1 LSCIRTRPERACHR
15 ALCALTLYRVKST
28 VAASVG
34 DRIGVSAHMF
44 KSVLVVCVGNICRSP
59 TGEALLKSK
68 LAGRGIEISSAGLGA
83 LTGKPV
89 DNTAAQVMATAGYAL
104 PDHEARQ
111 LTSQLLREH
120 DLILVMERK
129 LLQSVHSI
137 APEARGK
144 TFLFGKWIGDQE
156 VPDPYRQQL
165 PAFEHVF
172 RILDKAADAWLPY
185 LK

>member
-1 LSCIRTRPERACHR
+1 MRCHR

-28 VAASVG
+28 VPALIG
-34 DRIGVSAHMF
+34 DVIGVLVFMF

-68 LAGRGIEISSAGLGA
+68 LAGRGIEVSSAGLGA

-89 DNTAAQVMATAGYAL
+89 DTTAAQVMAAAGYQLAE
-104 PDHEARQ
+104 HQARQ

-120 DLILVMERK
+120 DLILVMEQK
-129 LLQSVHSI
+129 HLQSVHSI

-172 RILDKAADAWLPY
+172 RIMDKAADAWLPY

>member
-1 LSCIRTRPERACHR
+1 M
-15 ALCALTLYRVKST
+15 TLYRVKST
-28 VAASVG
+28 VAASIG
-34 DRIGVSAHMF
+34 DVIGVLVFMF

-68 LAGRGIEISSAGLGA
+68 LVGRGIEVSSAGLGA

-89 DNTAAQVMATAGYAL
+89 DATAAQVMAAAGYQL
-104 PDHEARQ
+104 PEHQARQ
-111 LTSQLLREH
+111 LTSQLLHEH
-120 DLILVMERK
+120 DLILVMEQK
-129 LLQSVHSI
+129 HLQSVHSI

-144 TFLFGKWIGDQE
+144 TFLFGKWIGGQE

>member
-1 LSCIRTRPERACHR
+1 
-15 ALCALTLYRVKST
+15 
-28 VAASVG
+28 
-34 DRIGVSAHMF
+34 MF
-44 KSVLVVCVGNICRSP
+44 KSILVVCVGNICRSP

-68 LAGRGIEISSAGLGA
+68 LQGRGIEVTSAGLGA
-83 LTGKPV
+83 LVGKPV
-89 DNTAAQVMATAGYAL
+89 DSTAAEVMATAGYSL
-104 PDHEARQ
+104 PDHQARQ
-111 LTSQLLREH
+111 LTPDMLRGA
-120 DLILVMERK
+120 DLILAMEQK
-129 LLQSVHSI
+129 HLQSIHSM

-144 TFLFGKWIGDQE
+144 TFLFGKWLDSCE

>member
-1 LSCIRTRPERACHR
+1 MFRKPVHR
-15 ALCALTLYRVKST
+15 QISGALTLQGVEPT
-28 VAASVG
+28 VAASI
-34 DRIGVSAHMF
+34 DDAPTDTPVSMF
-44 KSVLVVCVGNICRSP
+44 KSVLVVCIGNICRSP

-68 LAGRGIEISSAGLGA
+68 LAGRGIDVSSAGLGA

-89 DNTAAQVMATAGYAL
+89 DPTAAQVMAASGYHL
-104 PDHEARQ
+104 PEHQARQ
-111 LTSQLLREH
+111 LTSELLREH
-120 DLILVMERK
+120 DLVLVMEQK
-129 LLQSVHSI
+129 HLQSVHSI

-172 RILDKAADAWLPY
+172 KILDKAADAWLPY